1 MERQNM
7 NLFREKLT
15 GKIIGI
21 LLTGLMCLSIA
32 GCKKADNDQPAEDV
46 KPQTQ
51 VEETDREAADENKTA
66 ETDDQTENETDTF
79 PDDVQS
85 EARTEDNT
93 PSDIYVLFTSD
104 VHCGIDKGFG
114 YAGLKAIR
122 DSLNEQGFKTI
133 LADDGDSIQGEV
145 VGVVSKGGT
154 IIELMNDVGYDV
166 AIPGNHEFDYGMD
179 RFLELSEM
187 ANFPYI
193 SCNFNKEGE
202 LVFDPYLIKEVGG
215 VKIGFVGMTTPETV
229 TSSTP
234 AYFQN
239 EAGDFIYGFMPGE
252 DGHELYDAVQSA
264 VDAARAE
271 GAQIVIAMGH
281 LGNEGECAPW
291 TYADVIENTSGID
304 IFFDGHSHDSDKVVM
319 KNKDGEDVERYAV
332 GTKLSMIGYCHIT
345 AEGEIAEAGSWSWN
359 NSVAMPELLGID
371 NDIAS
376 KISEVNARLDE
387 TMKVVVAYTEQD
399 LVIYDPELKDESGK
413 PIRIV
418 RRTETNLGDL
428 CADAYRDQS
437 GADIAFV
444 NGGGIRADIKTGD
457 ITYGDIINVNPFGNE
472 LCMIQV
478 SGQQILDALEWGAH
492 GIPGENGGFPQ
503 VSGLTYEID
512 ASVESSCVA
521 DENNMFVSVS
531 GARRVKNVMVGDEP
545 LDLSKMYT
553 LAGHNYMLLGH
564 GDGYTMFDGAELLLD
579 RVKSDYQ
586 VLIDYITGTLGGVI
600 GEQYKEPY
608 GEGRITIIE

>member
-179 RFLELSEM
+179 RFLELSEI

-202 LVFDPYLIKEVGG
+202 LVFDSYLIKEVGG

-600 GEQYKEPY
+600 GEQYKDPY
-608 GEGRITIIE
+608 GEGRIIITE